1 MTLIHLMHSQSA
13 FLWKAIG
20 SGHKQND
27 KRELCLLCFIL
38 LCILLLR
45 NRPHWLS
52 CSYSQQDFGFKAKL
66 GTQMKYEFLPVRHP
80 WWCAAFICHPHSKTK
95 ESTAAL
101 TASHMFT
108 SIKCVDNKGTSVMCL
123 SDTYLTMCF
132 CTLVAIFLG
141 SLMKCKWWS
150 YLHFFL
156 LCNHLYV
163 FANMQKHQRRRHQ
176 WKFWVTRDEAAWKQC
191 E

>member
-1 MTLIHLMHSQSA
+1 MHSQSA

-80 WWCAAFICHPHSKTK
+80 CGCAAFICHPHSKTK
-95 ESTAAL
+95 ESTAAP

-123 SDTYLTMCF
+123 SRHLFDFVFLYSGGYFSWEPNEMQMMKLFTF
-132 CTLVAIFLG
+132 FPAIIYTFLRI
-141 SLMKCKWWS
+141 CKG
-150 YLHFFL
+150 
-156 LCNHLYV
+156 
-163 FANMQKHQRRRHQ
+163 
-176 WKFWVTRDEAAWKQC
+176 TRDDDTSGNFE
-191 E
+191 

>member
-1 MTLIHLMHSQSA
+1 MHSQSA
-13 FLWKAIG
+13 FLWKAIC

-27 KRELCLLCFIL
+27 KSELCLLCFIL

-66 GTQMKYEFLPVRHP
+66 GTQMKYELLPVRHP
-80 WWCAAFICHPHSKTK
+80 CGCAACICHPHSKTK
-95 ESTAAL
+95 ESTAAP

-108 SIKCVDNKGTSVMCL
+108 NIKGVDNKGTSVMCL
-123 SDTYLTMCF
+123 SATYLTMCF

-141 SLMKCKWWS
+141 SMMKCKWWS

-163 FANMQKHQRRRHQ
+163 FAHMQRHQRRWHE
-176 WKFWVTRDEAAWKQC
+176 WKFWVTRDEAAWKPC